1 MTQHCKNLVKE
12 ELLQGENSLR
22 MSSFEVWINLSLLWR
37 SYRVCWCKFDCITN
51 TECGERSNCG
61 IRSSESRRVF
71 VCIHARHA
79 ENRINQLFC
88 GEPRLII
95 INLNVCCG
103 GCCWADRPMAH
114 SATTAV
120 RSSQKRNCLLH
131 WYTREFL
138 KLGFWFLLRVV
149 C

>member
-1 MTQHCKNLVKE
+1 MDESLSAEEVIECAGANLIAS
-12 ELLQGENSLR
+12 Q
-22 MSSFEVWINLSLLWR
+22 IQ
-37 SYRVCWCKFDCITN
+37 
-51 TECGERSNCG
+51 CGERSNCG

-114 SATTAV
+114 S
-120 RSSQKRNCLLH
+120 LLLSDQVKNETLCCTD
-131 WYTREFL
+131 TREFH
-138 KLGFWFLLRVV
+138 KLGF
-149 C
+149 

>member
-1 MTQHCKNLVKE
+1 MMQLKEIFYCSKRREFSPDEFIRGVDKSLSLSAEEVIDCAGANLIAS
-12 ELLQGENSLR
+12 QIYTAGSLR
-22 MSSFEVWINLSLLWR
+22 SARER
-37 SYRVCWCKFDCITN
+37 
-51 TECGERSNCG
+51 ERSNCG

-103 GCCWADRPMAH
+103 GCCWADGTL
-114 SATTAV
+114 SATAAARNETV
-120 RSSQKRNCLLH
+120 R
-131 WYTREFL
+131 
-138 KLGFWFLLRVV
+138 
-149 C
+149 